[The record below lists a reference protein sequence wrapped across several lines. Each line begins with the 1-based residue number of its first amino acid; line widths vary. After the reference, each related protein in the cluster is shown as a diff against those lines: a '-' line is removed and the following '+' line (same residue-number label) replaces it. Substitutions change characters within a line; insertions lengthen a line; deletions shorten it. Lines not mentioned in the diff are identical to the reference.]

1 MRADEIFFLE
11 MMMGLALF
19 LMTFY
24 LGFSVIKRGKV
35 ELHEYVWMWVFC
47 LCWTLVFF
55 LKR

>member
-1 MRADEIFFLE
+1 MRVDGFFFLN
-11 MMMGLALF
+11 MMMGLVLF